1 MHTQSQLTGDQMN
14 TAIGIHEDRHVP
26 PLRYESR
33 AMVHKTRNYDT
44 KSRFDRL
51 VAPLQVDL
59 LRYSIWLCRDFDL
72 AQEIV
77 QETML
82 RAWRAL
88 DSLRN
93 ETAARQWLLTIAR
106 REHARFYER
115 KQIAVKDIEEL
126 TEDETLQAAIHEDD
140 ELYDIRC
147 EILALRK
154 TYREPLVLQA
164 LLGLSMKEIADV
176 LDLTV
181 STVCVRL
188 HRARLAL
195 AKNMRGDERLTDRR
209 RVECERVDNSDEMSE
224 ETTS

>member
-26 PLRYESR
+26 PLRYESSVI
-33 AMVHKTRNYDT
+33 AHKPKKYDA
-44 KSRFDRL
+44 KRRFDRL

-59 LRYSIWLCRDFDL
+59 SRYTVWLCRDSDL

-77 QETML
+77 QETLL

-88 DSLRN
+88 DSLKD

-106 REHARFYER
+106 REHARLYER
-115 KQIAVKDIEEL
+115 KRLSVKDIDDL
-126 TEDETLQAAIHEDD
+126 TEDETLHAAIHEDD
-140 ELYDIRC
+140 ELDDIRC

-154 TYREPLVLQA
+154 TYREPLVLQV

-188 HRARLAL
+188 HRARLEL
-195 AKNMRGDERLTDRR
+195 AKKMQGDEEQPGCRHA
-209 RVECERVDNSDEMSE
+209 
-224 ETTS
+224 